1 MNYLPR
7 LVPLE
12 DEEVSKE
19 LERSFRKRGIKSQ
32 VDTKLEKLEKT
43 ETGVRVTGKTSKGE
57 AVSLEAEMLLVAVG
71 RMPYTEGLGLEGTK
85 IKVERDSSRSTSF
98 SRLARKVFTRSAM

>member
-1 MNYLPR
+1 MVELLPR

-32 VDTKLEKLEKT
+32 LDTKLEKLEKT
-43 ETGVRVTGKTSKGE
+43 ETGVRVTGKTSKG
-57 AVSLEAEMLLVAVG
+57 
-71 RMPYTEGLGLEGTK
+71 
-85 IKVERDSSRSTSF
+85 
-98 SRLARKVFTRSAM
+98 